1 MHLIDIR
8 YLDFQT
14 TASDSALT
22 AVVAARSLYLRRHPE
37 TRHEDLVIYTTS
49 QTHSLGSKAGLV
61 LGLSTRA
68 LEVTANDNFG
78 LRGDTLR
85 HALSVDQKAG
95 KKPFV
100 LSQYPV

>member
-1 MHLIDIR
+1 
-8 YLDFQT
+8 LDPQT

-49 QTHSLGSKAGLV
+49 QTHSLGAKTGLV
-61 LGLSTRA
+61 LGLSTQV
-68 LEVTANDNFG
+68 LEVSADDNFG
-78 LRGDTLR
+78 LRGETLR

-95 KKPFV
+95 KKAFV
-100 LSQYPV
+100 LSQYPL